1 MTALAQE
8 RAARIAAPYLSRDDM
23 AARAG
28 LVPSLDG
35 LRAVSITLVLLA
47 HLVSDR
53 WFPGGFGVLTF
64 FVISG
69 FLIARLLFAE
79 HKTRDTISLGAFY
92 IRRVIR
98 LYPAVVAYTAIV
110 SVVILVAAPSQFDW
124 PEPLSA
130 LFYFANYLFVHYS
143 VDHVTVT
150 MPFTHFWSLSI
161 EEQFYIFFPAL
172 LLLLRARPTAVA
184 ALALVTC
191 VVPLA
196 LRSIGALQHPELLD
210 TEYFY
215 LRTEFRIDSIAF
227 GVLTAA
233 LCEMPRGR
241 ALIQWLIRPIPMAIA
256 VSILIACFAYREPFF
271 RETARYALLAAVIA
285 IGLCAVVFSNRYA
298 LANVIFNAAPVVWI
312 GKLSYSLYVWHLA
325 TGQAVNYW
333 LGGQP
338 HPLIAAVAL
347 AACLAM
353 AALSFYGLERP
364 LIGLRRRFGS
374 RTAARSALS

>member
-8 RAARIAAPYLSRDDM
+8 RAARDAAPYLSRDDM

-35 LRAVSITLVLLA
+35 LRAVSIVLVLLA
-47 HLVSDR
+47 HLVNDR

-79 HKTRDTISLGAFY
+79 YKARDTISLAAFY

-98 LYPAVVAYTAIV
+98 LYPAVLAYTVIV
-110 SVVILVAAPSQFDW
+110 SAVVLIVAPSQFDW
-124 PEPLSA
+124 PEPVSA

-172 LLLLRARPTAVA
+172 LLLLRVRPASVA
-184 ALALVTC
+184 ALALLGC
-191 VVPLA
+191 AVPLA
-196 LRSIGALQHPELLD
+196 LRLLGAIQHPELID

-215 LRTEFRIDSIAF
+215 LRTELRIDSIAF
-227 GVLTAA
+227 GVLVAA

-241 ALIQWLIRPIPMAIA
+241 ALIQWLIRPIPVAVAGAIM
-256 VSILIACFAYREPFF
+256 IGCFAWRDPFF
-271 RETARYALLAAVIA
+271 RETARYSVLAIVIA
-285 IGLCAVVFSNRYA
+285 IGLCAVVFSGRYA
-298 LANVIFNAAPVVWI
+298 PANVILNSAPVVWI

-325 TGQAVNYW
+325 TSEAVKYW
-333 LGGQP
+333 LAGQP
-338 HPLIAAVAL
+338 HLRVALVAL
-347 AACLAM
+347 AVCFVM
-353 AALSFYGLERP
+353 AALSYYGLEQP

-374 RTAARSALS
+374 RMAERPALG